1 LSSEILYREEEKP
14 PSVNVVSKME
24 NGDGRMSYR
33 MSLHCTTVIP
43 GVIKKMLSR
52 RQEEILQRCVVDV
65 SFLNASNGIEEIDF
79 VI

>member
-1 LSSEILYREEEKP
+1 M
-14 PSVNVVSKME
+14 VSKTE

-43 GVIKKMLSR
+43 GAIKKMLS
-52 RQEEILQRCVVDV
+52 RQEEILQRCVIDV